1 MEKIS
6 ILIADDHKLIR
17 ETWSFILNNDS
28 RFTVVAECG
37 DSEQAVEMARTKKP
51 QIVLMDINMTPI
63 SGFEATERI
72 RKVSPGSKVIGVSM
86 HSQPAYAKKML
97 QIGARGYVTK
107 NSSKEEMITAIM
119 EVNAGNKY
127 ICDEIKNNIS
137 ELVLEENKD
146 VPNVNALTEREIQII
161 NLIKEGQS
169 SKEIAL
175 NLNISLKTVEVHRHN
190 ILKKLKLKNSA
201 SLVNLLIMWLPV
213 FSNLGVNLYIG
224 AKMNLYN
231 PTIRAFFL

>member
-6 ILIADDHKLIR
+6 VLIADDHKLIR
-17 ETWSFILNNDS
+17 ETWSYILNNDP
-28 RFTVVAECG
+28 RFAVVAECG
-37 DSEQAVEMARTKKP
+37 DSEQAVEMSKAKRP
-51 QIVLMDINMTPI
+51 NIVLMDINMTPI

-72 RKVSPGSKVIGVSM
+72 RKVSPVSRIIGVSM

-107 NSSKEEMITAIM
+107 NSSREEMIKAIL
-119 EVNAGNKY
+119 EVHAGNKY

-137 ELVLEENKD
+137 ELILEENKD

-161 NLIKEGQS
+161 NLIKEGLS
-169 SKEIAL
+169 SKEIAT
-175 NLNISLKTVEVHRHN
+175 NLAISLKTVEVHRHN

-201 SLVNLLIMWLPV
+201 SLVNFIN
-213 FSNLGVNLYIG
+213 SSATYI
-224 AKMNLYN
+224 
-231 PTIRAFFL
+231 

>member
-6 ILIADDHKLIR
+6 VLIADDHKLIR
-17 ETWSFILNNDS
+17 ETWSFILNNDP
-28 RFTVVAECG
+28 RFQVVAECG
-37 DSEQAVEMARTKKP
+37 DSEQAVEMARNKKP
-51 QIVLMDINMTPI
+51 QIVLMDINMLPI
-63 SGFEATERI
+63 SGFEATEKI
-72 RKVSPGSKVIGVSM
+72 RKVSPASRIIGISM

-119 EVNAGNKY
+119 EVHNGNKY

-169 SKEIAL
+169 SKEIAVS
-175 NLNISLKTVEVHRHN
+175 LNISLKTVEVHRHN

-201 SLVNLLIMWLPV
+201 SLVNFINNV
-213 FSNLGVNLYIG
+213 ATSI
-224 AKMNLYN
+224 
-231 PTIRAFFL
+231 